1 MSRRIW
7 RVILTGTNLKFEII
21 AIIWTNITAAHSIC
35 KLKKETS
42 RNVVIVLHNE
52 LNFHYKFIIKELA
65 KEFNG
70 WLDCLGGKTGNY
82 ITFSVPSETEKEI
95 QLHD

>member
-7 RVILTGTNLKFEII
+7 RIILTGTNLKLR
-21 AIIWTNITAAHSIC
+21 TNITAAHSIC

-52 LNFHYKFIIKELA
+52 LNFDYKFIIKELE
-65 KEFNG
+65 KEPCNYMIKR
-70 WLDCLGGKTGNY
+70 GKT
-82 ITFSVPSETEKEI
+82 
-95 QLHD
+95 

>member
-7 RVILTGTNLKFEII
+7 RVILTGTNLKLEII
-21 AIIWTNITAAHSIC
+21 AIIRTNITAAHSIC

-52 LNFHYKFIIKELA
+52 LKFDYKFIIKELA

-70 WLDCLGGKTGNY
+70 
-82 ITFSVPSETEKEI
+82 
-95 QLHD
+95 